1 MIDRTE
7 GKRSKSEE
15 GKGREAGCLP
25 RLPQAP
31 PGPAQVLCALLI
43 TALSGASRRSTAA
56 TLWGAPRYPP
66 YPPGPPAP
74 PSLPTNT
81 QPQWPTY
88 PPLSPIS
95 PKTVELPGACRPKVT
110 GRRSGESG
118 WVAVGQWDRTLTLD
132 LHGLHRLQAGTDL
145 RQMRLMANPISA
157 QERLVAKTPDC
168 CHTSLL

>member
-1 MIDRTE
+1 MR
-7 GKRSKSEE
+7 R
-15 GKGREAGCLP
+15 GKGGRRGVSPDCL
-25 RLPQAP
+25 RLLLGQLRCSVPFSLLHSVGLPDA
-31 PGPAQVLCALLI
+31 ALLP
-43 TALSGASRRSTAA
+43 LSGEPLDTPH
-56 TLWGAPRYPP
+56 TPLVLLP
-66 YPPGPPAP
+66 P

-118 WVAVGQWDRTLTLD
+118 WVAVGQWDCTLTLD